1 MDKFLS
7 KIDNIKK
14 NMGALKLGSNFEQ
27 KLFKATY
34 IDDKEPPKEKHVQ
47 YIV

>member
-14 NMGALKLGSNFEQ
+14 NMGALKLGSDFEQ
-27 KLFKATY
+27 KLSKATY
-34 IDDKEPPKEKHVQ
+34 IDDKEPPEEEHV
-47 YIV
+47 